1 MLNKEAEMDKTEK
14 QKMLAGELYRS
25 TDSELVAQ
33 RQSARR
39 LTRLYNSTTE
49 QEQERRSQILFE
61 LFGAAGLT
69 IEIEPPFY
77 CDYGSNI
84 FAGDGFYMN
93 FGCVI
98 LDCNRVDI
106 GEKVMCGPAVQIY
119 TATHPTDPEV
129 RLSGLEFA
137 APVQIGNNVW
147 IGGGAIICPGVTIGD
162 DTTIAAG
169 SVVVK
174 DIPARVVAAGNP
186 CRVIRHLA

>member
-1 MLNKEAEMDKTEK
+1 MDKTEK

-25 TDSELVAQ
+25 TDSELVFQ

-49 QEQERRSQILFE
+49 QEQEKRSQILFQ
-61 LFGAAGLT
+61 LFGAVGPT

-84 FAGDGFYMN
+84 YAGDGFYMN
-93 FGCVI
+93 FGGVI

-106 GEKVMCGPAVQIY
+106 GEKVMCGPSVQIY
-119 TATHPTDPEV
+119 TATHPTNPEV
-129 RLSGLEFA
+129 RLSGLELA

-147 IGGGAIICPGVTIGD
+147 IGGGAIVCPGVTIGD
-162 DTTIAAG
+162 DTTIGAG
-169 SVVVK
+169 SVVVQ

-186 CRVIRHLA
+186 CRIIRHLA

>member
-1 MLNKEAEMDKTEK
+1 MHKTEK
-14 QKMLAGELYRS
+14 HKMLAGELYRS

-33 RQSARR
+33 RQRARR

-49 QEQERRSQILFE
+49 QEQERRSQIIFE
-61 LFGAAGLT
+61 LFGAAGPT

-106 GEKVMCGPAVQIY
+106 GEKVMCGPSVQIY